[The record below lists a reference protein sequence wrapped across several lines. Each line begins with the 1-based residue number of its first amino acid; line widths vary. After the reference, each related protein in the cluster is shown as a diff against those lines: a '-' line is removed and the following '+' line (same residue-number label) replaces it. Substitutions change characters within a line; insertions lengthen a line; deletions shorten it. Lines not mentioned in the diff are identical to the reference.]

1 MYDIKKISRD
11 LMGRSQ
17 LKVYQVIEFMLMY
30 ILP

>member
-11 LMGRSQ
+11 LMGRQ